1 MDSNTHRDSV
11 GESFMA
17 AFTTLN
23 MTATIERHL
32 RRYGSPEKRF
42 PPAPWE
48 QFYENP
54 VGDDSSLNE
63 NTKNEQNYLANFENK
78 SEGVG
83 EVLDGSPGLLEG
95 QEPKVIGIA
104 GRDLPG
110 I

>member
-1 MDSNTHRDSV
+1 
-11 GESFMA
+11 MA
-17 AFTTLN
+17 AFNTLE

-32 RRYGSPEKRF
+32 RRYGSPGRRC

-48 QFYENP
+48 QFIKTLGG
-54 VGDDSSLNE
+54 GDDSSLDE

-104 GRDLPG
+104 GRNLSG